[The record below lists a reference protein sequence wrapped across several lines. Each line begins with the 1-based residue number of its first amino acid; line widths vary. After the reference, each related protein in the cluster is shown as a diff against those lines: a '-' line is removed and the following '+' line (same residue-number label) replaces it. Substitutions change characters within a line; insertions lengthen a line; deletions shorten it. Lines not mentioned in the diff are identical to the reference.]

1 MTLWRTARH
10 FDDSSPTK
18 PCHRQR
24 CRSCHD
30 FLGDQNRFFERSTEI
45 LIFYLVKILLSSI
58 LLVTSAIEITHPAPL
73 AIGSFIGLMYL
84 RKSVILWFRYE
95 PSPGV
100 GGCPQ
105 ILMYLSYFGWFLKY
119 LRENWPPI
127 GGQKILSISVKF
139 LEANSFRNSNP
150 FQKFRLRRHSKPE
163 YFLCT

>member
-1 MTLWRTARH
+1 MYPSEWKESLDCYGDGWLCSHDHYQQSFSIFQNGTRRITQVIIFCCSNFSYRIRTLDHRAYVLKKVCDFMVSVRTL
-10 FDDSSPTK
+10 PW
-18 PCHRQR
+18 
-24 CRSCHD
+24 
-30 FLGDQNRFFERSTEI
+30 G
-45 LIFYLVKILLSSI
+45 
-58 LLVTSAIEITHPAPL
+58 
-73 AIGSFIGLMYL
+73 
-84 RKSVILWFRYE
+84 
-95 PSPGV
+95 

-163 YFLCT
+163 YFVCT